1 MLPPP
6 LVNWPHCFSLVFLR
20 ARELLLFEVSMVV
33 GEKDFAPLRQIVKE
47 TVMLFLLF
55 SSSFLLCIWLLSQ
68 PPGVSICD
76 TKERREREKGAERTK
91 NQIAEIIIFHWLS
104 HEKE

>member
-1 MLPPP
+1 
-6 LVNWPHCFSLVFLR
+6 
-20 ARELLLFEVSMVV
+20 MVV
-33 GEKDFAPLRQIVKE
+33 GEKDFAPLKKIVKE

-68 PPGVSICD
+68 PPEASIYD

-91 NQIAEIIIFHWLS
+91 KRGRKI
-104 HEKE
+104 K